1 MTFHSRW
8 ALLFH
13 ILLPIVAS
21 EGECRG
27 GGERLVPITPSRLS
41 HPLPGCCGRGMAS
54 EKAIDAT
61 PFPKFCRGEAGRAAG
76 SRGQSGK
83 GKFVYASSIVLFIE
97 MFPLI

>member
-1 MTFHSRW
+1 MTFHSKW

-41 HPLPGCCGRGMAS
+41 HPLLGCCWRGMAS
-54 EKAIDAT
+54 EKAIHT
-61 PFPKFCRGEAGRAAG
+61 IPFPKFCRGEAGRAG
-76 SRGQSGK
+76 RVK
-83 GKFVYASSIVLFIE
+83 GAKWEGEICIRNQYRFIYHNV
-97 MFPLI
+97 FH